1 MSRSPSSLD
10 WIQRHQDRSNACLE
24 HYLGDLADTPQRLA
38 DAMRYSVLGG
48 GKRIR
53 PLLAYASGE
62 LFGIDPAL
70 VDPMAV
76 ACELVHA
83 YSLVHDDLPA
93 MDDDDLRRGQP
104 TTHKAF
110 DEATAILVGDALQA
124 LAFQV
129 LCTDPGLTS
138 RPAAQIGL
146 QAELA
151 SAVGPAG
158 MVAGQMLDLSAEGRQ
173 LAEAEL
179 EQLHRRKTGYLIRAA
194 IMMPSHYAA
203 ADDQRGSRLAEYA
216 DIIGLAFQIR
226 DDLLER
232 ESDTATLGKSADS
245 DLVKDKATY
254 PAMLGMTRARER
266 ADELYGQA
274 MAVLEQLGPEAAALR
289 LLSEFIVQ
297 RSY

>member
-1 MSRSPSSLD
+1 MSSPSPD
-10 WIQRHQDRSNACLE
+10 WIPRHQQRANGQLE
-24 HYLGDLADTPQRLA
+24 RYLGRLPDTPDRLA
-38 DAMRYSVLGG
+38 AAMRYSVLGA

-62 LFGIDPAL
+62 LFGIAPEL

-76 ACELVHA
+76 AVELVHA

-129 LCTDPGLTS
+129 LCTDAGLIS
-138 RPAAQIGL
+138 HPAAQVAV

-151 SAVGPAG
+151 GAVGPGG
-158 MVAGQMLDLSAEGRQ
+158 MVAGQILDLSAEGHR
-173 LAEAEL
+173 LSEAEL
-179 EQLHRRKTGYLIRAA
+179 EQLHVKKTGYLIRAA
-194 IMMPSHYAA
+194 IMMPGHYASAGDDRA
-203 ADDQRGSRLAEYA
+203 ALLGQYA

-232 ESDTATLGKSADS
+232 ESDTATLGKSAQS
-245 DLVKDKATY
+245 DLARHKATY
-254 PAMLGMTRARER
+254 PAMLGVARARQR
-266 ADELYGQA
+266 AEELYGQA
-274 MAVLEQLGPEAAALR
+274 IGVLDQLGSEAGALR
-289 LLSEFIVQ
+289 LLSEFIVE
-297 RSY
+297 RKY